1 MEKVL
6 QHLLMIVTLWLCS
19 VPCEQVARSCGRER
33 FHLGLERGMQLS
45 GRVSITHVV
54 SQR

>member
-6 QHLLMIVTLWLCS
+6 QRLLMIVTLWLCS
-19 VPCEQVARSCGRER
+19 VPSEQVASSFGRER
-33 FHLGLERGMQLS
+33 FHLGLGTGMQLS
-45 GRVSITHVV
+45 GRVSVTHMG